1 MPDEVLSKLG
11 FGRAH
16 HRVLH
21 FVNRN
26 PGMKVADLLDIL
38 NITKQSLGRVLKQ
51 MVDQGFVQQK
61 EGAQDRRQRLLYVTP
76 KGEALALKLAG
87 LQTARITRAF
97 GELGPGAHE
106 AARRFL
112 TAMIDTDNREGVL
125 RLIARADRAAKPQR
139 LGGCRSRH
147 QRSSPRKRGP
157 RSRTSFLCEGI
168 SDSRLRGN
176 ERRLDDDAAR
186 HASRRRAASA
196 GGRRRPPHPRP
207 AVALP
212 CRRGLSREHGRD
224 RGGRA
229 RQAQWPELR
238 SAHPRRDD
246 AGRDPASISPRRSA
260 AIRACRS

>member
-1 MPDEVLSKLG
+1 MADINMSAKTADTGSGLAERPAGAGASAPTPAEPVWDIIELLFFAYRDFVGDPDEVLAKLG

-51 MVDQGFVQQK
+51 LVDHGYVVQK

-87 LQTARITRAF
+87 LQTTRINRAF

-112 TAMIDTDNREGVL
+112 TAMIDADNREGVL
-125 RLIARADRAAKPQR
+125 RLIARADRAAKP
-139 LGGCRSRH
+139 
-147 QRSSPRKRGP
+147 RG
-157 RSRTSFLCEGI
+157 
-168 SDSRLRGN
+168 
-176 ERRLDDDAAR
+176 
-186 HASRRRAASA
+186 
-196 GGRRRPPHPRP
+196 
-207 AVALP
+207 
-212 CRRGLSREHGRD
+212 
-224 RGGRA
+224 
-229 RQAQWPELR
+229 
-238 SAHPRRDD
+238 
-246 AGRDPASISPRRSA
+246 
-260 AIRACRS
+260 